1 MTWWGRLGAD
11 SPGVSAGT
19 LGFAAA
25 DQWSALREHGRLI
38 AVPTARTEGSLQ
50 GRFTSLVRM
59 SLQEAAQADGQ
70 WPSLRCDP
78 RFRVGAGVL
87 DGPFLPL
94 AEASAPGGQGRQTL
108 QSRTKQQA
116 DGRSPSACC
125 LKWKQ
130 RDIIFM
136 LPAHNSECRIPNS
149 YFFSKP
155 TGTWGA
161 SSWSFARA
169 SSMAFSFSD
178 MLSAISLPSTRK
190 TRR

>member
-1 MTWWGRLGAD
+1 MPKWELFRKLPFWRFKLSTLCRQLEGDGGVPAGCGRTHLPLPAPDTAGGCRRP
-11 SPGVSAGT
+11 SPSLRHTDVSHPPAGT
-19 LGFAAA
+19 
-25 DQWSALREHGRLI
+25 SI
-38 AVPTARTEGSLQ
+38 ARPGIPAGA
-50 GRFTSLVRM
+50 M
-59 SLQEAAQADGQ
+59 QADGQ
-70 WPSLRCDP
+70 WPSLRRDL

-130 RDIIFM
+130 RDIIIM

-149 YFFSKP
+149 
-155 TGTWGA
+155 
-161 SSWSFARA
+161 
-169 SSMAFSFSD
+169 
-178 MLSAISLPSTRK
+178 
-190 TRR
+190 